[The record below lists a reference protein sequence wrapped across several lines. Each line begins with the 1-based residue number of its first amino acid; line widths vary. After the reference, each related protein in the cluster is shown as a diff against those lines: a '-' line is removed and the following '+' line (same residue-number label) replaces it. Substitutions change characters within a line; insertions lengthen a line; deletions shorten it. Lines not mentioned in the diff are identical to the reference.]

1 MCFDRNIYIFAKS
14 IYMQAVTQKRRKL
27 IDLDPSVFEALTVQ
41 ARGKGVSLKQ
51 YIEMLLKEESQ
62 KRAPAIPKSVTSP
75 RVIGLVGIAKRVLD
89 SIDPNDDRAMY
100 ILSK

>member
-1 MCFDRNIYIFAKS
+1 
-14 IYMQAVTQKRRKL
+14 MQTVTQKRRKL
-27 IDLDPSVFEALTVQ
+27 IDIDPSVFEALTIQ

-51 YIEMLLKEESQ
+51 YIETLKEESQ

>member
-1 MCFDRNIYIFAKS
+1 
-14 IYMQAVTQKRRKL
+14 MQTITQRRRKL

-62 KRAPAIPKSVTSP
+62 KRAPAIPESVTSP
-75 RVIGLVGIAKRVLD
+75 RVIGLVGIAKRALD

>member
-1 MCFDRNIYIFAKS
+1 
-14 IYMQAVTQKRRKL
+14 MQAVTQKKRKL
-27 IDLDPSVFEALTVQ
+27 IDIDPSVFEALTIQ

-51 YIEMLLKEESQ
+51 YIETLLKEESQ
-62 KRAPAIPKSVTSP
+62 KRAPAIPESVTSP

-89 SIDPNDDRAMY
+89 SIDPNDEKAMY